1 MYAIM
6 GVTGQVGGVAANAL
20 LEAGQPV
27 RAIVRNA
34 DRGAVW
40 RVRGCDVA
48 IVPDAGDAQALAAAL
63 EGVRGAFLMNP
74 PNYDPEP
81 GFPDTR
87 QVAGAFAEALT
98 RARPAAAVF
107 LSTVGAHVERF
118 NLLNNGGLVESALR
132 ETGLPVAL
140 LRPAWF
146 LENVAWD
153 VASALAG
160 AIESYLQP
168 PEHAIDMVS
177 VRDIGATVAELLQQK
192 WTGTRTIELAGPA
205 KVSPDDIAAALS
217 QELERPVAVRTVPR
231 ANWEPRFRSEGMRHP
246 EARIAMLDGFNEGW
260 LDFSRQ
266 GVEQR
271 TGTRPL
277 WAVVRDLVAT
287 AKVG

>member
-6 GVTGQVGGVAANAL
+6 GVTGQVGGVAATAL

-27 RAIVRNA
+27 RAIVRSA

-40 RVRGCDVA
+40 RARGCEVA
-48 IVPDAGDAQALAAAL
+48 IVPDADDAQALAAAL

-81 GFPDTR
+81 AFPDTQR
-87 QVAGAFAEALT
+87 VARAFVQALT
-98 RARPAAAVF
+98 RARPAAVAF

-132 ETGLPVAL
+132 GTGLPVAL

-153 VASALAG
+153 AAGARAG

-168 PEHAIDMVS
+168 PERAIDMVS
-177 VRDIGATVAELLQQK
+177 VRDIGATVADLIQQH
-192 WTGTRTIELAGPA
+192 WTGARTIELAGPS
-205 KVSPDDIAAALS
+205 KVSPNDIAAAFAQALG
-217 QELERPVAVRTVPR
+217 RPVAVRTVPE
-231 ANWEPRFRSEGMRHP
+231 ASWDARFRSEGMRHP
-246 EARIAMLDGFNEGW
+246 EARIAMLAGFNAGW

-266 GVEQR
+266 GVELR
-271 TGTRPL
+271 TGSTPL
-277 WAVVRDLVAT
+277 SRVVRDLVAKT
-287 AKVG
+287 EA